1 MSEIKTEGSF
11 KIKAPE
17 KKEPVAEQV
26 KEAPEEVKA
35 EPQPKIDSPVSIDEE
50 SGGIKLDLT
59 QLNKPQEDANTEQET
74 TDVASD
80 QQAEPVQEVEKEVPQ
95 QPEPVQAEESV
106 LEEITDEEVEEKT
119 EELKEEIEQAVQ
131 QSQDTAEPL
140 PENIQKVV
148 EFMQET
154 GGSLEDYVKLNQD
167 YSSLNEN
174 QLLREYY
181 ENTRPHLDKEDID
194 FLMEDK
200 FSYDEE
206 VDDER
211 EIRRKKISQRE
222 ELAKAKNHLDGL
234 KSKYYKEI
242 KSGSKLAPEQQKA
255 VDFFNRYTKE
265 NEEAT
270 RVAEKQTEVF
280 LNKTSNVFGDDF
292 KGFDYQV
299 GDKKYRFKVK
309 DANSIKENQSDIN
322 NFVKKFLNEKNEMS
336 DAKGYHKGL
345 FTAMNADSIANHFY
359 EQGKADA
366 MKDSMAKSK
375 NVQMGARG
383 VHQEV
388 KTANGFTVRSVDS
401 GSADSKLRIKTFKH
415 LK

>member
-35 EPQPKIDSPVSIDEE
+35 EPQPKVDSPVSIDEE

-80 QQAEPVQEVEKEVPQ
+80 QQAEPVQEVEKEIPQ

-148 EFMQET
+148 EFMNET

-181 ENTRPHLDKEDID
+181 ETTRPHLDKEDID

-211 EIRRKKISQRE
+211 EVRRKKISQRE

-280 LNKTSNVFGDDF
+280 LNKTSNIFGDDF

-309 DANSIKENQSDIN
+309 DASSVKENQSDIN

>member
-1 MSEIKTEGSF
+1 MSKIKTEGSF

-80 QQAEPVQEVEKEVPQ
+80 KQAEPVQEVEKEVPQ

-309 DANSIKENQSDIN
+309 DANSVKENQSDIN